1 METPFAREFDLDP
14 LTYVLE
20 HRQKL
25 IVAALTVVRGYL
37 TAGPAA
43 AAAEG
48 RMASFEDWDDLVRQP
63 VAWAGREI
71 CPGKFGDPMDAVI
84 AAQADDPELETLGLV
99 LCAWQ
104 EVFGDK

>member
-48 RMASFEDWDDLVRQP
+48 RMASFED
-63 VAWAGREI
+63 
-71 CPGKFGDPMDAVI
+71 
-84 AAQADDPELETLGLV
+84 
-99 LCAWQ
+99 
-104 EVFGDK
+104 